1 MNKIKQFISKEWTL
15 CKTLF
20 SSLPAVVTTLFVLS
34 VVFMNIFASVA
45 LVQLNWLALDAGIL
59 LSWLSFLTMDVV
71 CKRYGAKAANIL
83 TAFAIIL
90 NLVCIGFFN
99 IIRGIIAL
107 TPDWNGWISE
117 VFVVLSGDWKTLL
130 SSMVAMMV
138 AAIVNNLINVTLKK
152 MFAKKNETG
161 FKEFAVASYAST
173 MIGQFVDN
181 FVFAFFAHII
191 FNIWGH
197 PLTLIQILMFA
208 VTGALVE
215 LLCEVIFSPVGF
227 KISKK
232 WEEEG
237 KGNDYLELLNK

>member
-1 MNKIKQFISKEWTL
+1 MKKVKEFVSNEWKQ
-15 CKTLF
+15 CKVLF

-34 VVFMNIFASVA
+34 VVFMNVFASVA

-59 LSWLSFLTMDVV
+59 LSWLSFLTMDVI
-71 CKRYGAKAANIL
+71 CKRYGAKAAN
-83 TAFAIIL
+83 TVTVFAIL
-90 NLVCIGFFN
+90 VNLVCIGFFN
-99 IIRGIIAL
+99 IIRGIIAV
-107 TPDWNGWISE
+107 TPDWNGWISD

-130 SSMVAMMV
+130 SSMVAMLV
-138 AAIVNNLINVTLKK
+138 AAIVNNIVNVTIKK
-152 MFAKKNETG
+152 AFARKNENG

-197 PLTLIQILMFA
+197 PLSFLQIFMFA
-208 VTGALVE
+208 ITGAVVE
-215 LLCEVIFSPVGF
+215 LLCEVVFSPIGY
-227 KISKK
+227 KISKR

-237 KGNDYLELLNK
+237 KGSDYLKLLQN